1 MMLTVNLLA
10 TEILLAQT
18 PTPTPPPGQNSTGA
32 EFGKSGPFGLVIVLL
47 LLIGVVFLIRSM
59 NRHLRKLPA
68 NFDEKSTA
76 GAEASSSSSSTTT
89 TKTPRP
95 AAQ

>member
-18 PTPTPPPGQNSTGA
+18 PTPTPPPGHNSTGA

-68 NFDEKSTA
+68 NFAEESTA
-76 GAEASSSSSSTTT
+76 GAEASSSTTTT
-89 TKTPRP
+89 TKTARP

>member
-10 TEILLAQT
+10 TELLLAQT
-18 PTPTPPPGQNSTGA
+18 PTPTPPPGPNSTGA

-68 NFDEKSTA
+68 NFDEESTA
-76 GAEASSSSSSTTT
+76 GAEASSSSTTT
-89 TKTPRP
+89 TKTARP

>member
-10 TEILLAQT
+10 TELLLAQT
-18 PTPTPPPGQNSTGA
+18 PTPPPSPNSTGA

-68 NFDEKSTA
+68 NFDEESTA
-76 GAEASSSSSSTTT
+76 GAEASSSTTTT
-89 TKTPRP
+89 TKTARP

>member
-18 PTPTPPPGQNSTGA
+18 PTPTPPPGRNSTGA

-76 GAEASSSSSSTTT
+76 GAEASSTT
-89 TKTPRP
+89 TKTARP

>member
-1 MMLTVNLLA
+1 M
-10 TEILLAQT
+10 
-18 PTPTPPPGQNSTGA
+18 
-32 EFGKSGPFGLVIVLL
+32 IVLL

-68 NFDEKSTA
+68 NFDEESTA
-76 GAEASSSSSSTTT
+76 GAEASSSTTTT
-89 TKTPRP
+89 TKTARP

>member
-18 PTPTPPPGQNSTGA
+18 PTPTATPPPNPNSTGA

-59 NRHLRKLPA
+59 NRHLRKLPV

-76 GAEASSSSSSTTT
+76 GAEASSSTT
-89 TKTPRP
+89 TKTARRS
-95 AAQ
+95 AQ